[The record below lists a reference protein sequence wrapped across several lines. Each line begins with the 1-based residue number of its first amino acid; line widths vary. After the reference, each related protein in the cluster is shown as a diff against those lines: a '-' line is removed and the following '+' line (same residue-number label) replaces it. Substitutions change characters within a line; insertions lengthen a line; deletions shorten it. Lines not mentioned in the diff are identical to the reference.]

1 MKNLQEV
8 RNRMIEIVGKPEK
21 LGFVNA
27 RLVLRTGITL
37 SDTQQALTSDE
48 LGRVIK
54 ALQDMGYAIDSHG
67 GRA

>member
-8 RNRMIEIVGKPEK
+8 RNRMIEIVGKPEM

-37 SDTQQALTSDE
+37 NDPQQAITPDE
-48 LGRVIK
+48 LDRVIK
-54 ALQDMGYAIDSHG
+54 ALRDMGYAIDSHR

>member
-37 SDTQQALTSDE
+37 SDTQQALTADE